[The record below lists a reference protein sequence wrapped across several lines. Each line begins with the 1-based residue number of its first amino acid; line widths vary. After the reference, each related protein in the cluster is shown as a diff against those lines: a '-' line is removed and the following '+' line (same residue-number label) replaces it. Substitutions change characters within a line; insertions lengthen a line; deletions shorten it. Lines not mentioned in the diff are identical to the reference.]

1 MTEKVKEIVE
11 FRDTILKLQKEACSN
26 SKEESVGDQKRSFM
40 KHGTELFSVAEI
52 SDAVTGDKTFPL

>member
-26 SKEESVGDQKRSFM
+26 SKEESVGEQKRSLM
-40 KHGTELFSVAEI
+40 KHGMFSVAEM